1 MDGDFGNGASGLQ
14 LDASSASA
22 SDNSYR
28 MVRKEYFCFI
38 CDKKFKKMVQVQEL
52 LDKGLTCDECGQG
65 FVEVIEHGNDMPLR
79 DFVEKV
85 STLDKRTEVDS
96 SASQFAVNTTSMLDR
111 LQNASVP

>member
-1 MDGDFGNGASGLQ
+1 MDSFSQQTPHEMMDMGDDYGANPNFQQTSLEP
-14 LDASSASA
+14 
-22 SDNSYR
+22 DNSYR

-85 STLDKRTEVDS
+85 NTLEK
-96 SASQFAVNTTSMLDR
+96 
-111 LQNASVP
+111 